1 MEIQLVSFEQAKA
14 LKELGFPQR
23 FISSFGWFSKNGLL
37 NNSSIDAPMEE
48 VDDECVAPSYEFV
61 AKWLREDCDIYIEV
75 DRLEKLYSWKIISSN
90 NTLYNNLVSEKY
102 NTYEEALSA
111 GIDRTIEM
119 LKEYE
124 HKRCNKKLKR
134 TTNG

>member
-1 MEIQLVSFEQAKA
+1 MEIQLISFEQAKA

-75 DRLEKLYSWKIISSN
+75 DRLEKLYCWKIISSN
-90 NTLYNNLVSEKY
+90 NTLYNIVSEKY

-111 GIDRTIEM
+111 GIDRTIEV

-124 HKRCNKKLKR
+124 HKKMK
-134 TTNG
+134 